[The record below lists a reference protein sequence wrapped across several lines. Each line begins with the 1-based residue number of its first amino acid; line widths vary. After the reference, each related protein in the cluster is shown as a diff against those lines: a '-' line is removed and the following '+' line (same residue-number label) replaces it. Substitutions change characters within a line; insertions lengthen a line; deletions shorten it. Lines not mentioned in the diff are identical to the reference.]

1 MWTHQTLQNSYL
13 HRILLKYLAET
24 LTNLEKFIIAKN
36 PSLDE
41 ALPLIRRVLGNKKTL
56 IIVGN
61 FRVIYNGRASST
73 LEYGERLL
81 IIKSDG
87 AILIHRSFGY
97 EPVNW
102 QPPGTILHA
111 QKKSNILEINA
122 IRNNPRETLKVL
134 FDKIFMLSIFILED
148 FADFNLFASEK
159 DMHKAILL
167 NPSLIEKGFKPISY
181 EKKVDPGFIDV
192 YGVDKNGNLVVIE
205 VKRKIAGKEAVLQ
218 LDKYVTA
225 IKNKSDRNIRGVL
238 VAPNIS
244 KGVQN
249 LLSSLEL
256 EFIALDPKKCAT
268 LLKKPKDKK
277 LELFFN
283 KKS

>member
-1 MWTHQTLQNSYL
+1 
-13 HRILLKYLAET
+13 
-24 LTNLEKFIIAKN
+24 LTDLEKLTIAKN
-36 PSLDE
+36 PSLDD
-41 ALPLIRRVLGNKKTL
+41 ALTLIKKVLGNKKTL
-56 IIVGN
+56 IMVGN

-73 LEYGERLL
+73 LENGERLL
-81 IIKSDG
+81 IVKSDG

-111 QKKSNILEINA
+111 QIKSKILEISA
-122 IRNNPRETLKVL
+122 IRHNPRETLKVL
-134 FDKIFMLSIFILED
+134 FDKIFMLSIFSLED
-148 FADFNLFASEK
+148 FADFTLFASEK

-167 NPSLIEKGFKPISY
+167 N
-181 EKKVDPGFIDV
+181 
-192 YGVDKNGNLVVIE
+192 VIE

-238 VAPNIS
+238 VAPNIG

>member
-1 MWTHQTLQNSYL
+1 
-13 HRILLKYLAET
+13 
-24 LTNLEKFIIAKN
+24 
-36 PSLDE
+36 
-41 ALPLIRRVLGNKKTL
+41 
-56 IIVGN
+56 
-61 FRVIYNGRASST
+61 
-73 LEYGERLL
+73 
-81 IIKSDG
+81 
-87 AILIHRSFGY
+87 
-97 EPVNW
+97 
-102 QPPGTILHA
+102 
-111 QKKSNILEINA
+111 
-122 IRNNPRETLKVL
+122 
-134 FDKIFMLSIFILED
+134 
-148 FADFNLFASEK
+148 
-159 DMHKAILL
+159 
-167 NPSLIEKGFKPISY
+167 
-181 EKKVDPGFIDV
+181 
-192 YGVDKNGNLVVIE
+192 VIE

-238 VAPNIS
+238 VAPNIG

>member
-1 MWTHQTLQNSYL
+1 MTD
-13 HRILLKYLAET
+13 
-24 LTNLEKFIIAKN
+24 LEKLIIAKN
-36 PSLDE
+36 PSLDD
-41 ALPLIRRVLGNKKTL
+41 ALILIRKVLGNKKTL

-73 LEYGERLL
+73 LENGERLL

-111 QKKSNILEINA
+111 QIKLKILEISA
-122 IRNNPRETLKVL
+122 IRHNPRETLKVL
-134 FDKIFMLSIFILED
+134 FDKIFMLSIFSLED
-148 FADFNLFASEK
+148 FADFTLFASEK

-205 VKRKIAGKEAVLQ
+205 VKRRIAGKEAVLQ

-238 VAPNIS
+238 VAPNIG
-244 KGVQN
+244 KGVQD

-268 LLKKPKDKK
+268 LLKKPKDQK